1 MERTEAGKYKFIC
14 FTDAGREL
22 MVSLA
27 EKLMEDSD
35 DLLSVVK
42 VDANHPKD
50 TSECAARPVSSL
62 NEWAGDVFSQGN
74 ILVFIGAVAIAV
86 RAIAPY
92 MKDKTTDPGVIVIDE
107 RGQFVIPILA
117 GHIGGA
123 IDATYEIAGIL
134 GAVPVV
140 TTATDI
146 RGEFAIDVFAKRHNL
161 EIDDMKMAK
170 EFTARLLAGEDAV
183 FTVSPRTRDK
193 AESYK
198 VSGKAWHGDDS
209 KDSVS
214 KETEHCPNLIPRCL
228 VAGMGC
234 RKGKSFDELYDFL
247 MSVLSGNRLEPRALK
262 ALVSIDIKSDEDGL
276 IRLSKEFGIPFITY
290 SAKELMEQQGDFS
303 SSEFAL
309 KTTGADNICE
319 RSVMAYG
326 ADKLLVRKTAK
337 DGMTIA
343 IGVCADEE

>member
-1 MERTEAGKYKFIC
+1 MERTEAEKYKFIC

-27 EKLMEDSD
+27 GKLMEDWGEV
-35 DLLSVVK
+35 L
-42 VDANHPKD
+42 
-50 TSECAARPVSSL
+50 PVSSL
-62 NEWAGDVFSQGN
+62 NEWVSEVFKQGN
-74 ILVFIGAVAIAV
+74 ILVFIGAIGIAV

-123 IDATYEIAGIL
+123 IDATYEIAEIT

-146 RGEFAIDVFAKRHNL
+146 RGEFAIDVFARRHDL
-161 EIDDMKMAK
+161 EIDDMKLAK
-170 EFTARLLAGEDAV
+170 EFTAKLLSGEDAV
-183 FTVSPRTRDK
+183 FTVSPRTGSK
-193 AESYK
+193 ASDFK
-198 VSGKAWHGDDS
+198 VTGKAWDVDSDQENSSPNESDHG
-209 KDSVS
+209 
-214 KETEHCPNLIPRCL
+214 PNLIPKCL
-228 VAGMGC
+228 IVGMGC
-234 RKGKSFDELYDFL
+234 RKGKSFEE
-247 MSVLSGNRLEPRALK
+247 LSGFLTEILSENRLDPRALK
-262 ALVSIDIKSDEDGL
+262 ALVSIDIKCEEDGL
-276 IRLSKEFGIPFITY
+276 RSLSNAFGIPFLTF
-290 SAKELMEQQGDFS
+290 SAQELMEQKGDFS

-326 ADKLLVRKTAK
+326 ADKLIVRKTAK

-343 IGVCADEE
+343 IGVYADEE